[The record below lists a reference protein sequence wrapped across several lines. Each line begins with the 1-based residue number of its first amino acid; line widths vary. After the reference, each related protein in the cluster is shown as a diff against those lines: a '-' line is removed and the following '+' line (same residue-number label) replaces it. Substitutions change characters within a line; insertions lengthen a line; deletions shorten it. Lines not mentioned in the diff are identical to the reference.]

1 MRLFSDGK
9 NSAESARA
17 LGIGLQKLRNHLHH
31 VNDKLGT
38 HSRLQAVMHAMH
50 RKLI

>member
-1 MRLFSDGK
+1 MFSDGK
-9 NSAESARA
+9 NSGEIARA
-17 LGIGLQKLRNHLHH
+17 LGISLQTLRNHLHH